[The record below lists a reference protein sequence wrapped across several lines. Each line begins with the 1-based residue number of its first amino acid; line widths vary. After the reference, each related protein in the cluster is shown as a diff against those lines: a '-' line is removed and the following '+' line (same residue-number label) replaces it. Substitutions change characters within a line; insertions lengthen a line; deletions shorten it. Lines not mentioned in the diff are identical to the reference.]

1 MQGWNVEDGQSPTL
15 ESGQGSRLFGTA
27 IRAATMINF
36 GWFSSGRDQAA
47 IDLFRAAWEHL
58 QSGFIPGRL
67 AYVFCDRE
75 PGETPASDRF
85 LAAVRAAG
93 VPLIINSSRKLRR
106 LVKKH
111 PPDLEA
117 FREGFDLE
125 TIALVKD
132 FDVEIVV
139 LAGYMLILSEALC
152 QAFLCLNLHP
162 AIPGGPKGTWQEV
175 MWQLMAE
182 DAQEAG
188 GMMHLATPELDAG
201 PPVAYFHFALRGPVF
216 EPLWEQFRRKLQ
228 AQTLKQIQTREGEAE
243 PLFARIRAEELRR
256 EFPLILLTLKN
267 LAAGRFRLTRHGADV
282 AGKIAPAGFD
292 LTAQVEEFLKQS

>member
-1 MQGWNVEDGQSPTL
+1 M
-15 ESGQGSRLFGTA
+15 FC
-27 IRAATMINF
+27 F

-47 IDLFRAAWEHL
+47 IDLFEAVR
-58 QSGFIPGRL
+58 QRIQDGFIPGRI

-75 PGETPASDRF
+75 PGETRASDRF

-93 VPLIINSSRKLRR
+93 VRVITNSSGKLRR
-106 LVKKH
+106 LIKAR

-132 FDVEIVV
+132 FDVEVAV

-152 QAFLCLNLHP
+152 KAFLCLNLHP
-162 AIPGGPKGTWQEV
+162 AVPGGPKGTWQEV

-182 DAQEAG
+182 GAREAG

-201 PPVAYFHFALRGPVF
+201 PAVTYFRFPLTGPDMD
-216 EPLWEQFRRKLQ
+216 PLWERFRHKLRTR
-228 AQTLKQIQTREGEAE
+228 TLKEIQGREGEAE

-267 LAAGRFRLTRHGADV
+267 LAEGRFRLSRMGVDM
-282 AGKIAPAGFD
+282 AGKIMAGGFD
-292 LTAQVEEFLKQS
+292 LTEEVEEFLEEKD